1 MAYIKGVVLSIVLL
15 ALLIIAYFTLDMWG
29 VGLPFSRG
37 TLYSIVITVG
47 IVDCVVILLLIF
59 LPFLFKKEGA
69 RYDKTG
75 AGVAQRKRRKD
86 QIIAE

>member
-1 MAYIKGVVLSIVLL
+1 MVYIKGIVLSIVLL

-59 LPFLFKKEGA
+59 LPFLFKKRGL
-69 RYDKTG
+69 DTT
-75 AGVAQRKRRKD
+75 KRV
-86 QIIAE
+86 QG